1 MITRLRVTYPAGEPA
16 LLLAPNCALSH
27 EQLRLLPYGLGASA
41 LVVAGLAAWCDGNLF
56 APVFA
61 LLELPLLMAAFAHVW
76 RASERREQI
85 TVRDGQLRVEQIPA
99 CGRTAT
105 EFPVAWTRVR
115 AARRNDGHVHVLL
128 AASGREQ
135 EVGSCL
141 GDDERLQLFRGLK
154 AILSSRS
161 GWGAG

>member
-1 MITRLRVTYPAGEPA
+1 MITRSPGTCPTGGPA

-27 EQLRLLPYGLGASA
+27 EQLRLLAYGLAAAA

-61 LLELPLLMAAFAHVW
+61 LLEVPLLTAAFAQVR
-76 RASERREQI
+76 RASERRERI
-85 TVRDGQLRVEQIPA
+85 TICDGQLRLEQIPA
-99 CGRTAT
+99 RGRAAT

-115 AARRNDGHVHVLL
+115 VARRNDGHVHVVL

-135 EVGSCL
+135 EVGTCL

-154 AILSSRS
+154 TILSSRS
-161 GWGAG
+161 GWGTA